1 VNGGD
6 VEQVLAWDQ
15 VGPVA
20 LLVVG
25 IVALFRMFLWVL
37 NKLITDKDTQIE
49 RLMQSNKDLRD
60 EIGATLDSILTA
72 IKDQAAER
80 RRNR

>member
-1 VNGGD
+1 VNGGN

-80 RRNR
+80 RQKR

>member
-1 VNGGD
+1 MNGGD

-80 RRNR
+80 RRN

>member
-1 VNGGD
+1 MNGGD

-80 RRNR
+80 RQKR

>member
-1 VNGGD
+1 MNGGD

>member
-1 VNGGD
+1 MGGGD

-37 NKLITDKDTQIE
+37 NKLITDKDTHIE